1 MSREVKY
8 ILSVNLDEQTVRID
22 DDSFSLR
29 YSEREQVWDTDLEE
43 WRDYKEGEYE
53 LALELLNTKKL
64 EDD

>member
-1 MSREVKY
+1 MSREIKFIVS
-8 ILSVNLDEQTVRID
+8 INLDEQTARID

-43 WRDYKEGEYE
+43 WRDYREGEYE

>member
-22 DDSFSLR
+22 DDSFILR

>member
-1 MSREVKY
+1 MSREIKY